1 MLNNASLE
9 TLYLPFLAEQK
20 VRQILVENIDKYPD
34 EKWKTQTVQEHL
46 EHLVAHV
53 ADYMSGDKG
62 EDWLA
67 KIVTRAAMAAWVSEQ
82 PACTNCNHI
91 VSAHSNE
98 GHNGPYDDC
107 NSNCLVSGCD
117 CENPR

>member
-1 MLNNASLE
+1 MAEEVEHSVYMNMSLE
-9 TLYLPFLAEQK
+9 TQFLPMLAQNK
-20 VRQILVENIDKYPD
+20 VYQVLVDNVDKYPD

-67 KIVTRAAMAAWVSEQ
+67 KIVTRAAMAAWKDEQ
-82 PACTNCNHI
+82 N
-91 VSAHSNE
+91 
-98 GHNGPYDDC
+98 
-107 NSNCLVSGCD
+107 
-117 CENPR
+117 

>member
-1 MLNNASLE
+1 MELLKASLE
-9 TLYLPFLAEQK
+9 TQYLPTFAENK
-20 VRQILVENIDKYPD
+20 VYEVLVANVDKYPD

-67 KIVTRAAMAAWVSEQ
+67 KIVTRAAMAAWKDEQ
-82 PACTNCNHI
+82 
-91 VSAHSNE
+91 E
-98 GHNGPYDDC
+98 
-107 NSNCLVSGCD
+107 
-117 CENPR
+117 